1 MTTIKKILGFI
12 VVALL
17 SATYSVAQTQAEA
30 RDCYN
35 RGIGLMTTD
44 VIAAISSVDSCIT
57 ICSTI
62 GDSAANALK
71 DKASQFICEL
81 TYQKMSKQYAAD
93 KNVNV
98 ALATSKEAIRLSDL
112 YGNIKVKE
120 KTQKYMLQL
129 YTSMGANYFKTKDLA
144 NAVKAFD
151 SALVIN
157 PNYNKAILN
166 KALAYKGLNDAAKFG
181 EAIDL
186 YITKVK
192 AENDTVQL
200 AAANKQ
206 AMDFYRSAGSKA
218 NAANKLDDALA
229 SLNTA
234 LKYGNDEDVY
244 YYLADV
250 YNKQKKYDDAL
261 VNAQKGLDMETGAP
275 EAKAKFYWALGT
287 AQLGKGDKAAAC
299 GSFKNSMYGPFA
311 EPSKAQIKNNKC
323 SEIK

>member
-30 RDCYN
+30 TACYN

-71 DKASQFICEL
+71 EKASQFICEL

-112 YGNIKVKE
+112 YGNTKVKE

-181 EAIDL
+181 ETIDL

-261 VNAQKGLDMETGAP
+261 INAQKGLDMETGAP

-323 SEIK
+323 SEVK